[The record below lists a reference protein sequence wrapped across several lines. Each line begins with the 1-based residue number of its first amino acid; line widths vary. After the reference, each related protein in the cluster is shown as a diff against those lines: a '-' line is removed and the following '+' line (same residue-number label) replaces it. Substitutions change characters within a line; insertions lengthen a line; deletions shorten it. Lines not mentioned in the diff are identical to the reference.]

1 MRRLTFV
8 LGVVGLAAMAF
19 TPLSHADDP
28 KVKDLMQKKLD
39 RAQKVLDG
47 VATNDYVKI
56 RKNAEDLIEISKA
69 AEWRVIKTPRYEMYS
84 NDFQRIADA
93 LVKNAKDKNL
103 DAAALNY
110 VELTLSCVKCHK
122 YVREVRMV
130 QGNEDHFAPR
140 VRGD

>member
-8 LGVVGLAAMAF
+8 LAVVGLAALAF

-28 KVKDLMQKKLD
+28 KVKDMMQRKLD
-39 RAQKVLDG
+39 RAQKVLEG
-47 VATNDYVKI
+47 VVTNDFAKI

-69 AEWRVIKTPRYEMYS
+69 AEWRVIKTPRYETYS
-84 NDFQRIADA
+84 NDFQRTADN
-93 LVKNAKDKNL
+93 LIKNAKDRNL
-103 DAAALNY
+103 DAAALTY

-130 QGNEDHFAPR
+130 QREEDQLSPR